1 MVQIEHLETSHVCLR
16 SPLPVKH
23 ADRKTSAAPYHK
35 AFSDLVIDDA
45 ETWQSLGDYR
55 CSRTKRSRFVSPGSI
70 RRVCSVTDFAA
81 WAMFN
86 YCSAPPVARS
96 APPQHACDSMGFR
109 SWALAL
115 VVSWHDACRRGP
127 VRHTHCDRTLW
138 VWQVISNLSVRN
150 PMQHNDP

>member
-1 MVQIEHLETSHVCLR
+1 M
-16 SPLPVKH
+16 
-23 ADRKTSAAPYHK
+23 
-35 AFSDLVIDDA
+35 
-45 ETWQSLGDYR
+45 
-55 CSRTKRSRFVSPGSI
+55 FVSEVHCQWHSCTLPQGLQWPGHWRCRDLAKSGRLSLQSNQKREQCSGDLSVLDQSI
-70 RRVCSVTDFAA
+70 LSTFRSGESVT
-81 WAMFN
+81 AMFS

-127 VRHTHCDRTLW
+127 VRYTNCDPTLW

-150 PMQHNDP
+150 PMQHNNP